1 MKKVSILGSTGSIGT
16 QTLDVIDRQYD
27 DFCVC
32 GLAANKNIKLL
43 SEQIRK
49 YKPLKAAVYDTSLY
63 AELKSSVS
71 DCATKILCGEEGV
84 REVSADTGAD
94 VVLSAIVGIAGLLPT
109 LDAID
114 NGIDIA
120 LANKETLV
128 TAGKLVT
135 EKAKKKGVKLL
146 PVDSEHSAIF
156 QCLNGEKQKYVRRI
170 ILTAS
175 GGPFFGKK
183 IDELKNVTVQDALNH
198 PNWSMGSKITIDSAT
213 LMNKGLEFIEA
224 KWLFDVAP
232 ENIDII
238 VHRQSVIHSM
248 VEFTDGSVLAQMG
261 KPDMRTPISV
271 ALNYPEREIYNSQPV
286 DFTEFGSLTFDK
298 PDYNTFKCL
307 SLAIESLNSGGTA
320 PAFLNGA
327 NEAAVSLFLT
337 GEIGFLDIGN
347 LIADAMKL
355 HKNTFDY
362 DLNDVLLADKNARD
376 TIQQLIGR

>member
-16 QTLDVIDRQYD
+16 QTLDVIDRQYN

-183 IDELKNVTVQDALNH
+183 IDELKNATVQDALNH

-232 ENIDII
+232 DNIDII

-307 SLAIESLNSGGTA
+307 SLAIETLNSGGTA

-327 NEAAVSLFLT
+327 NEAAVSLFLA

-376 TIQQLIGR
+376 AIQQLIGR

>member
-16 QTLDVIDRQYD
+16 QTLDVIDRQYN

-232 ENIDII
+232 DNIDII

-376 TIQQLIGR
+376 AIQQLIGR

>member
-1 MKKVSILGSTGSIGT
+1 MKKISILGSTGSIGT
-16 QTLDVIDRQYD
+16 QTLDIVDRQKNE
-27 DFCVC
+27 FEVC
-32 GLAANKNIKLL
+32 GLAANRNVQLL

-49 YKPLKAAVYDTSLY
+49 YKPDKAAIFDTSLY
-63 AELKSSVS
+63 SELKMLVS
-71 DCATKILCGEEGV
+71 DCPTKILCGIEGV
-84 REVSADTGAD
+84 REVSAATRAD

-128 TAGKLVT
+128 TAGKLVIDKVR
-135 EKAKKKGVKLL
+135 EKGVKLL

-156 QCLNGEKQKYVRRI
+156 QCLNGENPRFIKKI

-183 IDELKNVTVQDALNH
+183 RDELINVSVLDALNH

-224 KWLFDVAP
+224 KWLFDVEP
-232 ENIDII
+232 NDIDIV
-238 VHRQSVIHSM
+238 VHRQSIIHSM
-248 VEFTDGSVLAQMG
+248 VEFTDGSILAQMG

-271 ALNYPEREIYNSQPV
+271 ALNYPGREILLSEPL
-286 DFTEFGSLTFDK
+286 DFSKLSALTFDK
-298 PDYNTFKCL
+298 PDYETFKCL
-307 SLAIESLNSGGTA
+307 NLAIEAVKTNGTA

-327 NEAAVSLFLT
+327 NEMAVALFLD
-337 GEIGFLDIGN
+337 GKIGFLDI
-347 LIADAMKL
+347 ADSIEEAMKQ
-355 HKNTFDY
+355 HKNVLNY
-362 DLNDVLLADKNARD
+362 ELNDVLEADKMARD
-376 TIQQLIGR
+376 IISQICGR